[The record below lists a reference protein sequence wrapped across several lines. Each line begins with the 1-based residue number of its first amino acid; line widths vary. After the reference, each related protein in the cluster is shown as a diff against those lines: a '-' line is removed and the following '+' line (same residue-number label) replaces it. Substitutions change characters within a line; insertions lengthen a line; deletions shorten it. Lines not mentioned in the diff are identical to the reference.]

1 MSMPIRT
8 IRTLYLKNETTPGT
22 PETLSGS
29 DAIFAYDIVVKPQH
43 SIIQLPGSGRY
54 LHVISAIYEGKRWG
68 SFAFKT
74 MVRGTNAAPRIG
86 RILKAAGF
94 DETVAATSATYTP
107 GLDQSPLTILAQTDD
122 GHEVQLTYAIVTKC
136 SILGTVG
143 KELVLDVAGI
153 GMFSNEQFSVTSLT
167 PTFESTD
174 PLILANA
181 TLSSGLQDTY
191 FSELSVNIENA
202 DFELS
207 DAASEYGI
215 AGFYIVGREITGE
228 FNPLVSSSAYYPG
241 FQIADFSI
249 TVGDATQDNQIVI
262 TAPRVEVQETDIVDD
277 NGVERYNVAFR
288 CLSTTPSSGNDEIS
302 IQFNWSS

>member
-1 MSMPIRT
+1 MPIRT
-8 IRTLYLKNETTPGT
+8 IRTLYLKNEATPGT

-29 DAIFAYDIVVKPQH
+29 DAILAWDVVVKPEH
-43 SIIQLPGSGRY
+43 SVIEIPGVGRY
-54 LHVISAIYEGKRWG
+54 LNIIKDIYEGKRWG

-74 MVRGTNAAPRIG
+74 VVRGTNTAPRIG

-107 GLDQSPLTILAQTDD
+107 GLDQSPLTILAQADD
-122 GHEVQLTYAIVTKC
+122 GHEVKLTYAIVTKC

-143 KELVLDVAGI
+143 KELVLDVAGV

-181 TLSSGLQDTY
+181 TLGSGLQDTY
-191 FSELSVNIENA
+191 FSELSVNIENT

-241 FQIADFSI
+241 FQIANFSI
-249 TVGDATQDNQIVI
+249 TVGDATQNNQIVI
-262 TAPRVEVQETDIVDD
+262 SAPNVKVQEANVVDD
-277 NGVERYNVAFR
+277 NGVERYDVTFR
-288 CLSTTPSSGNDEIS
+288 FLPSSGNDELS